1 MKTCAGESGLK
12 LFKISADLTCSLNL
26 LPLLSFPPVFNISC
40 GVCKGQRLFH
50 LFLSEFHL

>member
-1 MKTCAGESGLK
+1 MSTCAGESGLK